1 MKKILIIAQGDIAN
15 RFIQRIA
22 EVYSADNIYYVVEA
36 KLNNYEHLN
45 KARFKFFEFDST
57 SEYKLANLLKMD
69 FFEVFIILDNRSDIE
84 HTVKNIRNYK
94 KNLRIIL
101 LSELDLELEDQN
113 IITIDPNQLLAARL
127 IDYLPNIPVIAQ
139 NIGLGDGEIMEVSVP
154 FGSSFVY
161 RHIESLE
168 QKEWKIV
175 AIYRNRKLIMPDQRK
190 MIYPNDTLL
199 LVGEPKMLKSV
210 YLAIKK
216 ELGQFPEPFG
226 SNLYLYVDMMLL
238 DFKNAHKFINRAI
251 FIKNQFNKTLYIR
264 VVNPSDFETIWHIK
278 QYRDLDVIIEIDYS
292 FKDNFETLK
301 SDIKRYHVGLVMVSK
316 DMFRDDT
323 LRVNLYEA
331 KIPVLKLSN
340 KIISELKD
348 SAVILGDNRDLE
360 KISSTIFDISQQMGY
375 NLELYNYLNEH
386 QEIKEQLVEHFT
398 NLSNI
403 FSKTIKVKNETQNPI
418 RVLKKRDN
426 FLQLIPFTRHIT
438 RKRKYSLL
446 STNSDK
452 LYFKLDEFHQ
462 IFIPI

>member
-1 MKKILIIAQGDIAN
+1 MKKILIIAQGDVAN

-36 KLNNYEHLN
+36 KLNDYEHLN

-69 FFEVFIILDNRSDIE
+69 FFEVFIILENRSDIE
-84 HTVKNIRNYK
+84 HTIKNIRNYK
-94 KNLRIIL
+94 KTLRVIL
-101 LSELDLELEDQN
+101 LSEFDFEFEDQN
-113 IITIDPNQLLAARL
+113 IIKIAPSQLLASRL

-139 NIGLGDGEIMEVSVP
+139 NIGLGEGEIMEVSVP
-154 FGSSFVY
+154 FGSSFIY

-175 AIYRNRKLIMPDQRK
+175 AIYRNSKLIMPDRRK

-216 ELGQFPEPFG
+216 ELGQFPQPFG

-238 DFKNAHKFINRAI
+238 DLKNAHKFINRAI
-251 FIKNQFNKTLYIR
+251 FIKNQLNKPLYIR

-278 QYRDLDVIIEIDYS
+278 RYRDLDVMIEIDYS
-292 FKDNFETLK
+292 FKDSFETLK
-301 SDIKRYHVGLVMVSK
+301 NDIKKYHIGLVMVSK

-323 LRVNLYEA
+323 LRARLYEV

-348 SAVILGDNRDLE
+348 SVVILGDNRDLE
-360 KISSTIFDISQQMGY
+360 KISSTIFDISQQMGH
-375 NLELYNYLNEH
+375 NLELYNYLSEH
-386 QEIKEQLVEHFT
+386 QEIKEQLIEHFT

-446 STNSDK
+446 STKSDK
-452 LYFKLDEFHQ
+452 LYFKLDDFHQ